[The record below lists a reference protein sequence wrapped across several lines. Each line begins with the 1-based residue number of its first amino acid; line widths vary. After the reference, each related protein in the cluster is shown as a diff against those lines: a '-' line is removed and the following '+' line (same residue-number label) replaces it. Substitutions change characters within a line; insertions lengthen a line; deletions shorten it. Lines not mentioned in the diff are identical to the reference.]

1 MRPPVAASWFSGMAM
16 QPGVAALTLA
26 GAVLLAIVLGLVLRQ
41 VSARMRTLR
50 GQLLLITLAG
60 VIVGALCAW
69 QATTHMLLD
78 AQLLGPVLVVLVIT
92 ALVAAIIV
100 LIASGSLS
108 TAAARLAATVKAVE
122 EGEREIRTEV
132 GRRDE
137 IGHVGAAID
146 ALSVRLAELEAERER
161 LDSERAVLLT
171 SISHDLRSPLA
182 ALRAALESLVDGVA
196 PDPERYLRSMA
207 ADVETLTHLVDDAFL
222 VASISGGR
230 LHLEQEVLDLGDCCD
245 TAIEVLGPLAD
256 ARQVRLALE
265 VTDHVPVRGNVQAL
279 GRVLRNLIDNAV
291 RHTPTG
297 STVTVTV
304 DHDDEPRV
312 RVVDE
317 GPGFAR
323 DFLDRALDPWAR
335 ADEARTRSTG
345 GAGLGLAI
353 AAGLV
358 DAHGGRL
365 WLDPGPGGRVT
376 FTLPAA

>member
-1 MRPPVAASWFSGMAM
+1 MDASWFAGTAM
-16 QPGVAALTLA
+16 QPGVAALTLG
-26 GAVLLAIVLGLVLRQ
+26 GAVLLAVALGVVLRR

-92 ALVAAIIV
+92 AVVATIIV
-100 LIASGSLS
+100 LIASSSIS
-108 TAAARLAATVKAVE
+108 TAASRLAHAVRAVE
-122 EGEREIRTEV
+122 EGEREVRTEV
-132 GRRDE
+132 DRRDE

-146 ALSVRLAELEAERER
+146 ALSARLAELEIERER
-161 LDSERAVLLT
+161 LDAERAVLLT

-196 PDPERYLRSMA
+196 PDPDRYLRSMA

-230 LHLEQEVLDLGDCCD
+230 LHLQQEVLDLGDCCD
-245 TAIEVLGPLAD
+245 TAIEVLTPLAD
-256 ARQVRLALE
+256 ARQITLALD
-265 VTDHVPVRGNVQAL
+265 VADHVAVRGNVQAL

-291 RHTPTG
+291 RHTPSG
-297 STVTVTV
+297 SIVTVRV
-304 DHDDEPRV
+304 DRDGQPRV
-312 RVVDE
+312 RVIDE
-317 GPGFAR
+317 GPGFSP
-323 DFLDRALDPWAR
+323 DFLERALEPWAR
-335 ADEARTRSTG
+335 ADEARNRATG

-358 DAHGGRL
+358 EAHGGRL
-365 WLDPGPGGRVT
+365 WLEPGPGGRAS
-376 FTLPAA
+376 FTLPVPTHP